1 VGALWSCH
9 LAAGPLMRYERG
21 TVEPELYQY
30 LYSEMGDE
38 VIRLSDAAQVLAER
52 SIYLLTELGKSNP
65 VLLKKLIRE
74 ASRGIRL

>member
-1 VGALWSCH
+1 MG
-9 LAAGPLMRYERG
+9 YERG
-21 TVEPELYQY
+21 TIEPELYRY

-38 VIRLSDAAQVLAER
+38 VIRLSDASHVLIER

-74 ASRGIRL
+74 ASRGIAL